1 MRTHLSRATAVWS
14 LVGLVLLT
22 INLRAA
28 ITGIAPV
35 LGDLREVFGLSGAEV
50 GVLTTLPVLCLGV
63 FASVAP
69 LVGRWLGAEVAIAG
83 SLVMIT
89 LGILLRVVQSP
100 VSLFVGTIL
109 AGAGIAMGNV
119 LMPAVIKRAFP
130 ARVGSLTGL
139 AMMLMAASGAVAAGL
154 AVPLDAAGGWRLA
167 LAVWAVPSV
176 IALLVWGPLATR
188 SRRTSARRGGA
199 SAAQAVHA
207 DPAASSEASVAQP
220 DGSAAPQGS
229 TLTPA
234 ADGSLLRSPV
244 AWYVAVFMGLASL
257 MFYVL
262 MSWLPEIMRDAGF
275 APAAAG
281 MMVSA
286 MMIVGIP
293 LGFLVPVFA
302 ARLRDQRPLVVAVAV
317 AMVGGLCG
325 LMLAPSAG
333 WAWVLVLGLG
343 TGSAFPLAYTLL
355 NLRAPSPSI
364 AAGLSGM
371 AQTGGYLLAGFGPL
385 AVGVLHG
392 ATGGWNVPLVLL
404 LVLVVPEVLFGLLAA
419 RPGFVR
425 PVGPVGRRSTA
436 VRQARPARV
445 DALGELDALD
455 ERGAPE
461 PARAR

>member
-1 MRTHLSRATAVWS
+1 MTKDEMRTHLPRATAVWS
-14 LVGLVLLT
+14 LIGLVLLT

-28 ITGIAPV
+28 ITGITPV
-35 LGDLREVFGLSGAEV
+35 LGDLRDVFGLSGAEV
-50 GVLTTLPVLCLGV
+50 GVLTTLPVLCLGL

-69 LVGRWLGAEVAIAG
+69 TVARRVGTEVAIAG
-83 SLVMIT
+83 SLIMIT
-89 LGILLRVVQSP
+89 LGILLRVVESP
-100 VSLFVGTIL
+100 VSLYVGTIL

-154 AVPLDAAGGWRLA
+154 AVPLDEAGGWRLA

-188 SRRTSARRGGA
+188 GRRTPTPP
-199 SAAQAVHA
+199 
-207 DPAASSEASVAQP
+207 DTPAAAS
-220 DGSAAPQGS
+220 
-229 TLTPA
+229 
-234 ADGSLLRSPV
+234 ADGSLLRSPI

-262 MSWLPEIMRDAGF
+262 MSWLPEIMRDAGY
-275 APAAAG
+275 APTAAG

-286 MMIVGIP
+286 MMIAGIP

-302 ARLRDQRPLVVAVAV
+302 ARLRDQRPLVAAVAIT
-317 AMVGGLCG
+317 MVTGLGG

-333 WAWVLVLGLG
+333 WIWVLVLGLG

-355 NLRAPSPSI
+355 NLRAASPSI

-385 AVGVLHG
+385 AVGVLHD
-392 ATGGWNVPLVLL
+392 ATDGWNVPLALL
-404 LVLVVPEVLFGLLAA
+404 LALVVPEVLFGLLAA

-425 PVGPVGRRSTA
+425 P
-436 VRQARPARV
+436 ART
-445 DALGELDALD
+445 
-455 ERGAPE
+455 RGQQSE
-461 PARAR
+461 